1 MIGKRMD
8 EDDELGE
15 KIISNIDRQFKVDP
29 KMWVERSVFIYTRF
43 C

>member
-1 MIGKRMD
+1 MD

-29 KMWVERSVFIYTRF
+29 KM
-43 C
+43 

>member
-29 KMWVERSVFIYTRF
+29 KM
-43 C
+43 